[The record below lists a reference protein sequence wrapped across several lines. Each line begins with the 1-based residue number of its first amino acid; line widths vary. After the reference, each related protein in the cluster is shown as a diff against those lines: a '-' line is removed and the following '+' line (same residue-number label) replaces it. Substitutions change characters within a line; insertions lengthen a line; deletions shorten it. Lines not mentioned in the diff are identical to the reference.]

1 MTCPSC
7 LPVQIPAHV
16 RVGARAYCLEHA
28 EEMRRF
34 VRSKRAVEPVSYE
47 QVYSVAVAR

>member
-16 RVGARAYCLEHA
+16 QVGARKYCPDCA
-28 EEMRRF
+28 DEMRRF

-47 QVYSVAVAR
+47 QVYSVAVGQ